1 VTLVILPKWL
11 GELVMSAGLLS
22 ALDARRPR
30 TAIHVAV
37 PAHLADLAGL
47 LPGVDA
53 VHAHTPDTCRGPLG
67 ALRLGRALGRRVR
80 YDTCYC
86 LPRSFRTAIIAYG
99 TGATERV
106 GYRQECRSFL
116 LTRAERRVPGVHRAI
131 ELARLAPSSSP
142 TPSVHVHLAR
152 PPASAVQALV
162 EGCERPAV
170 AINLHSEAQARRMS
184 LDKWARIAGAI
195 APGLARTIVLVG
207 SVHDVARTEA
217 FLERLPPTIR
227 VANVCGRT
235 TAGQLAGVLAAC
247 DVVLSSDS
255 GPAHLANA
263 IGVPT
268 VVLFGAGDER
278 TTVPFNPA
286 GRHVLR
292 LEGLPCAPCVQ
303 NRCRLGRPVC
313 LDDLDESAVV
323 GAVAAAIGART

>member
-1 VTLVILPKWL
+1 MTLVILPKWL
-11 GELVMSAGLLS
+11 GDLVMSAGLLS
-22 ALDARRPR
+22 ELAARHPR

-53 VHAHTPDTCRGPLG
+53 VHAHAPDAYQGPMG
-67 ALRLGRALGRRVR
+67 AFRLGRTLGRRAS

-86 LPRSFRTAIIAYG
+86 LPRSFRSAIIAYG
-99 TGATERV
+99 TGAPVRV

-116 LTRAERRVPGVHRAI
+116 LTRAERRMPGVHRAI
-131 ELARLAPSSSP
+131 ELARLADSSSP
-142 TPSVHVHLAR
+142 GTHVNIWLAR
-152 PPASAVQALV
+152 PPASVVQTLAMTF
-162 EGCERPAV
+162 ERPAI

-184 LDKWARIAGAI
+184 LEKWARIAAAI
-195 APGLARTIVLVG
+195 TTGLARTIVLVG
-207 SVHDVARTEA
+207 SVHEVARTDE
-217 FLERLPPTIR
+217 FLALLPPT
-227 VANVCGRT
+227 VGVVNLCGRT

-247 DVVLSSDS
+247 DAVVSSDS

-278 TTVPFNPA
+278 ITVPFNPA

-292 LEGLPCAPCVQ
+292 LDGLSCAPCVK

-313 LDDLDESAVV
+313 LEDLDESAVV
-323 GAVAAAIGART
+323 RAVAAAIEART